1 MMAITTIKPNPSAPP
16 LDEGVRP
23 RLWSRQEYHRAAEL
37 GLFGPDERLELL
49 DGEILKKMTVN
60 PPHAFAVG
68 RVFKLVAA
76 AFGAG
81 FHARQQQPLVL
92 NDRSEPE
99 PDVVVVVGEDG
110 DYATDHPTA
119 QHTRLLVEVA
129 DTTLHHDRTRKLPA
143 YARAGIVEYWIL
155 NLVERQLEVY
165 RSPSRGRYRDE
176 TIYKEGDTV
185 SPQHA
190 PDAVIRV
197 ADLLP
202 PVTPEASPATPRRPR
217 A

>member
-1 MMAITTIKPNPSAPP
+1 MAIATSRPAPSAAPP
-16 LDEGVRP
+16 DEGVRT
-23 RLWSRQEYHRAAEL
+23 RLWSRKEYHRAAEL

-49 DGEILKKMTVN
+49 DGEILEKMTVN

-68 RVFKLVAA
+68 RVFKLAAA

-119 QHTRLLVEVA
+119 RHTRLVVEVA
-129 DTTLHHDRTRKLPA
+129 DTTLPHDRTRKLPA

-155 NLVERQLEVY
+155 NLVERQLEVH
-165 RSPSRGRYRDE
+165 RTPSRSRYRDVQVYAE
-176 TIYKEGDTV
+176 HESI
-185 SPQHA
+185 SPLHA
-190 PDAVIRV
+190 PHAVIRV
-197 ADLLP
+197 AELLP
-202 PVTPEASPATPRRPR
+202 PTTPKA
-217 A
+217 